1 MKREKVNNLVL
12 GLVVVMSFCLWVSG
26 ASAALLTN
34 VTTDTVVVYDTFE
47 TATQVSHSAY
57 PDTSID
63 ADPVGITGTWSVT
76 EGSTGGSGT
85 TYPQIQVT
93 DYATPGA
100 SEGNN
105 YLRVVRPQNEG
116 TNTNA
121 ILNGERQTSG
131 TVHLEI
137 MTYITQTNV
146 QSAYVSL
153 MDGSNLISTIYWYSN
168 GELVTYFNNGYNR
181 IGNGIPYVA
190 NEWKKLEL
198 NYVIGS
204 NTIQVIYDDG
214 TPQTTNVRYVRGG
227 VTGLQVA
234 TAKGTESYFDAVPE
248 PATIALLAVGGMG
261 LFRKR

>member
-1 MKREKVNNLVL
+1 MRNTRTKNHWLVGICTIL
-12 GLVVVMSFCLWVSG
+12 AFVVWVSG

-76 EGSTGGSGT
+76 EGSTDGNGT

-105 YLRVVRPQNEG
+105 YLRVSRPQDEG

-137 MTYITQTNV
+137 MTYVNQTNT

-168 GELVTYFNNGYNR
+168 GELVTYLSGYTR

-204 NTIQVIYDDG
+204 NTIQVIYDNG
-214 TPQTTNVRYVRGG
+214 TPQTTNVRFVRDG

-234 TAKGTESYFDAVPE
+234 TARGTESYFDAVPE
-248 PATIALLAVGGMG
+248 PATIALLAVGGMS
-261 LFRKR
+261 LFRRR